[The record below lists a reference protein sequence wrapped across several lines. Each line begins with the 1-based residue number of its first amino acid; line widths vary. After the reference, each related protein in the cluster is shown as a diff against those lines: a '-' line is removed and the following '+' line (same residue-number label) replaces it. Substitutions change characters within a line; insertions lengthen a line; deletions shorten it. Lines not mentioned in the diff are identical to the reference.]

1 MTLLVPCLDIDSGE
15 GGRAVFALKWFGPD
29 VSSSMPIQLL
39 SGLERGGAA
48 SASVRP
54 RELRMGIL
62 VRAQVVSITEC
73 GGTELASKLSL
84 GPEMNEFVTR
94 QTLFL
99 CETRRTRRASKR
111 FQAEVHFRA
120 FSCIFVLS

>member
-1 MTLLVPCLDIDSGE
+1 MT
-15 GGRAVFALKWFGPD
+15 
-29 VSSSMPIQLL
+29 IQLL

-54 RELRMGIL
+54 RELRMGIF
-62 VRAQVVSITEC
+62 VRAQVVSITEY

-94 QTLFL
+94 QTFFL

-111 FQAEVHFRA
+111 FQAELHFRA
-120 FSCIFVLS
+120 FSYSFVLSQLELGGERRGASLALKRLEGEMRVLV